1 MSQVIIYNK
10 DNGIPSVVFPTPQ
23 ALEGMSLVEIGIKDV
38 PFGKRFAIVDFSHLP
53 TTSPQE
59 TWAVLESDLND
70 GIGGKQ

>member
-10 DNGIPSVVFPTPQ
+10 DNGVPSVVFPTPQ
-23 ALEGMSLVEIGIKDV
+23 ALQILTIQQIGVKDV
-38 PFGKRFAIVDFSHLP
+38 PLGKRFAIVDFSDLP

-59 TWAVLESDLND
+59 TWTVSESDLND